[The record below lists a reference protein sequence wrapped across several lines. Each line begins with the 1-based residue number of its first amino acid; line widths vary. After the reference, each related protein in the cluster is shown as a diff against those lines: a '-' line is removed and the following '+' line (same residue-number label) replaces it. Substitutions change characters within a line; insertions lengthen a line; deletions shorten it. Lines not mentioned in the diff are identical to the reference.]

1 MCYEK
6 IGGRSSLGPR
16 STTVGPR
23 RPRVCVFRIPAFLEA
38 TVDPRQVR
46 DNSGSRKPPEGL
58 LWVPVVSASTLGPGA
73 EAGRAPANLG
83 PRSQLVRNRNTNLF
97 FNVCFERA
105 VNTPSFSLS

>member
-6 IGGRSSLGPR
+6 IDGRSCLGPR

-73 EAGRAPANLG
+73 EVTILDPARKFRTALAPPIRCRG
-83 PRSQLVRNRNTNLF
+83 GESY
-97 FNVCFERA
+97 
-105 VNTPSFSLS
+105 